1 MTTTTKKKKLPWV
14 LVGSCLWLA
23 ALTAFS
29 LRQSFSTL
37 VSLTDELK
45 DAVTPVNQQDHR
57 LSQRQTT
64 TTTTVGGNQS
74 FVMSSSSYNPRPFP
88 RWGDTAEEEERH
100 GLAMAPILD
109 FILNSSTAVYSPKW
123 PEALKSKAYVRTSDH
138 EGHSTINGWFPETL
152 YVVDADG
159 LWTSGRHR
167 NATGTGTN
175 VVRDKLMPTE
185 RQAMEAWKILQ
196 HGGKAQ
202 ADKDDDTA
210 HRWPRLR
217 EWLVRGGKAQADK
230 DDDDTARRWPRLHE
244 LLVRGGTKNNNNSN
258 SSISNSNKA
267 VGFPFLGWFGDYIGC
282 NRHNWK
288 KTDINYS
295 IPLFTTAANVDCN
308 FTFPF
313 PTYQTSRDAKKSSL
327 EWEHAMRDY
336 QQRYPWE
343 RKRRQIVWRGGLTG
357 LILNATHKSP
367 RWNMVRYV
375 KELKRQ
381 HEQQQQRQREE
392 KEEQQE
398 EEEPFLFDV
407 GATRL
412 PPRQEEWTS
421 DLHEVG
427 GLVEGIS
434 PMEDFQLYRGILDL
448 DGNSWSSRFGALLC
462 YNSVVLKVEPSYVDY
477 FHFQRNNND
486 GEQQPPQPALQPWK
500 HFVPVKADLSDL
512 VEQARF
518 VADPANDAVLQGMV
532 AQANAWCRQHM
543 VRDAVAR
550 DMLDIW
556 ERYVELLDRGSPGWD
571 DDESGEWVAAKREIF
586 APESPLDVYLL

>member
-1 MTTTTKKKKLPWV
+1 MMSTTMKKKLPWV
-14 LVGSCLWLA
+14 LVGSCLWLT

-29 LRQSFSTL
+29 LQKSFSTL
-37 VSLTDELK
+37 VSLDVELR
-45 DAVTPVNQQDHR
+45 DAVAPVSQQDHR

-64 TTTTVGGNQS
+64 TTSSSSFTTVDGNQS
-74 FVMSSSSYNPRPFP
+74 FLLSSSSSSYNPRPFP

-100 GLAMAPILD
+100 GLPMAPLLD
-109 FILNSSTAVYSPKW
+109 FILNSSTAAFAPGQQQ
-123 PEALKSKAYVRTSDH
+123 PKAYYYVPTADH
-138 EGHSTINGWFPETL
+138 RNRDTVNGWFPETL

-159 LWTSGRHR
+159 LWTSRRHR
-167 NATGTGTN
+167 NVTHFGKGS
-175 VVRDKLMPTE
+175 VKDKLVPME
-185 RQAMEAWKILQ
+185 GQAMEAWKILQ
-196 HGGKAQ
+196 RTSTTEQQIKRKEKQSSFNGRYVALMDRTAQ
-202 ADKDDDTA
+202 DDTA

-217 EWLVRGGKAQADK
+217 E
-230 DDDDTARRWPRLHE
+230 
-244 LLVRGGTKNNNNSN
+244 LLVRGGGGDTTSENNNRS
-258 SSISNSNKA
+258 SNSNKA

-288 KTDINYS
+288 KTDMDYYS
-295 IPLFTTAANVDCN
+295 IPLFTTAAHVDCN
-308 FTFPF
+308 YTIPF
-313 PTYQTSRDAKKSSL
+313 PTYQTIRDAKNSSL

-343 RKRRQIVWRGGLTG
+343 RKRRQIVWRGSLTG
-357 LILNATHKSP
+357 RILNATHKSP

-375 KELKRQ
+375 KELKEQ
-381 HEQQQQRQREE
+381 HEQQQQ
-392 KEEQQE
+392 QQE
-398 EEEPFLFDV
+398 EVPFLFDV

-412 PPRQEEWTS
+412 PGRHTLLTS

-434 PMEDFQLYRGILDL
+434 PMQDFQQYRGILDM

-462 YNSVVLKVEPSYVDY
+462 YNSVVLKVEPSFVDY
-477 FHFQRNNND
+477 FHFQRSNNND
-486 GEQQPPQPALQPWK
+486 GEQQQQQPPALQPWK

-543 VRDAVAR
+543 VRDAVAH

-571 DDESGEWVAAKREIF
+571 NDAGQWVAAKREIF